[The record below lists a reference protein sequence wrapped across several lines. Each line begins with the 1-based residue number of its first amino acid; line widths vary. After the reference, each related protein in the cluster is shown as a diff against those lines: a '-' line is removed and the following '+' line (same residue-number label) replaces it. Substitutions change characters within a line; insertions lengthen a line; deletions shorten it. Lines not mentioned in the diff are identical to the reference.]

1 MALSTEDKSSKL
13 FKHYLGTAE
22 TKTSRDFYE
31 EAIKSSFSVKPQDIW
46 TYADEIPTDD
56 ALCETLL
63 KLKDGE
69 CYTWQKDENTF
80 IDIVKKYENYK
91 LSPVDN
97 GTDNSFKILDEN
109 NNPIK
114 NIIPFNYYK
123 HYYNYSLYTENGDQ
137 IYFGMGDWVVD
148 FYSGVLTFYGQ
159 VPEGIDH
166 KHPPLLTFYQYVGG
180 NGFRIDPIGFEA
192 AILPITNWKISKGSC
207 LIDNVNDDGETLID
221 AIKRQANK
229 VEENFAASYKF
240 DGNDKNEGIALSFEK
255 VIALLY
261 THNKDAVKG
270 YDESAESD
278 IGTVLSNK
286 KSNVNEIIFVSQN
299 TPVIEYTLSADILI
313 EQDKPT
319 KIYLDKEKKYFIIYK
334 GPALE
339 QDLTFTVQEDT
350 EKVNGLLLYWD
361 RTLQDYL
368 PFVTNEENRYNFGF
382 PVVTSTGKI
391 PPSVALGSISLGQY
405 DDSITPEYYGPRN
418 YTVTIG
424 VENGLD
430 VKSADYI
437 VRNKPGYYLND
448 IIDNIKKDYS
458 FIEKTIH
465 YDEIYIDG
473 SFSLNKPFYTID
485 ENGKFVEHTLDNSY
499 TYSLDFKINGVTNGK
514 VKGSLTATITSDT
527 KPSFSGSIFLR
538 SGTYLIDKDLDLSIF
553 DKTAFVGETQSSTII
568 KAVNGSNAKKV
579 VLKADK
585 KSVTFENLDFDNL
598 DFDITG
604 EDNRILFKEI
614 KANNLTC
621 LNNGTTKQLLVN
633 YSSFANVELKSELE
647 NVENVN
653 TNTSFILNN
662 NNIAKLTVDT
672 YNSIF
677 SSNNHIAELTY
688 IVEKP
693 FNQVVATDI
702 FTNCIINI
710 VESNIP
716 ESVQLRDCFILND
729 KRTDKKSSPFD
740 NALLLEKGSNVR
752 QYVKLDD
759 PFYVDEDDKDGYN
772 KIKLRIDSGTLEI
785 TEDGTL
791 RCILEADDI
800 TVNTGLLERW
810 ENYEGGNPKKN
821 DLQTVLQNIY
831 KTKADLNP
839 NGKVPLE
846 QLPDSISYGGLS
858 YQGTWSFEESK
869 GKYPTFE
876 DTNQSGDDNAFDD
889 GFGIEHKTIKPGWFW
904 IVASSTKEKDNPA
917 APQTAIKQEG
927 EENPLIYTAG
937 DWVICRARKDYI
949 TFVKDT
955 NAAKITLHDRST
967 KAIEITLWDRDDDKA
982 DGTVYFANS
991 TTTVGGLLV
1000 NNGPVKVYNNT
1011 IVSLDS
1017 KYNPSMPFDF
1027 TELKFKGA
1035 AENNENLVF
1044 YSKDGQLLRCTL
1056 GDTENIGIGSEY
1068 EWEKLDRAYHD
1079 VAYMVLPQ
1087 LTTGEHV
1094 EWSWQKEDETGN
1106 NDGKGALALGGQTIA
1121 ESFDLINQELYKLY
1135 PPRSANINDVN
1146 LLLANEVPTIVYCD
1160 ENKHPHTGYDLSQHN
1175 DYVSIKSDKGFYYG
1189 NSADIKLYVSKDE
1202 NNISI
1207 LRAEGYTEDTTIKD
1221 KENDIT
1227 LNLSTTDPYEGGAG
1241 AGIWKEAALECNFK
1255 PSIQDG
1261 INTSYILLAG
1271 IEKITPSTQ
1280 GIYNKESKPIKLNFV
1295 KPVMPEGI
1303 IVKNIQNKEIKK
1315 NKIDGVDY
1323 INNDFKLE
1331 LIKFE
1336 IYLQNKTDKVS
1347 SKHFRRNGIVE
1358 ISNPG
1363 FETRVLDIDNFDIH
1377 INSDNTI
1384 ILQLKTGLSID
1395 VDVSKY
1401 QENFTLKFTYVDI
1414 YGERY
1419 DYDITIDNNIIENI
1433 HIDEKRR
1440 SSGDTSTIFPEYSN
1454 NNISNENTYGYTYTY
1469 TDNELILAGDGYG
1482 EERKLLYKANTLNN
1496 GYYGALTFEFGDVK
1510 EINGFVLDIISPDD
1524 LTVNKYS
1531 NVTEQF
1537 DLYAQ
1542 ILETTQSDNPTAS
1555 QWINCNSPY
1564 DGFSIPGNF
1573 ADNDKIA
1580 FSGMYAGSSN
1590 SHKKRVTFGTKTLSG
1605 KLFVRLLLKENIRIQ
1620 DIQLV
1625 EVI

>member
-56 ALCETLL
+56 KLCVEKVQSLN
-63 KLKDGE
+63 GGQ

-80 IDIVKKYENYK
+80 IDIVKKYDRYR

-166 KHPPLLTFYQYVGG
+166 EHPPLLTFYQYVGG

-207 LIDNVNDDGETLID
+207 LIDNINDDNETLID

-240 DGNDKNEGIALSFEK
+240 DGDDKNEGVALSFEK

-286 KSNVNEIIFVSQN
+286 KSSINDIIFVSQN
-299 TPVIEYTLSADILI
+299 TPKGEYTLSADNSI
-313 EQDKPT
+313 EQNKPT
-319 KIYLDKEKKYFIIYK
+319 KIYLDKDKKHFIIYK
-334 GPALE
+334 GPTLE

-350 EKVNGLLLYWD
+350 ENVSGLLLYWD

-424 VENGLD
+424 VENGID

-448 IIDNIKKDYS
+448 IINNIKKDYS

-465 YDEIYIDG
+465 YDKIYVEG
-473 SFSLNKPFYTID
+473 SFTLGKPFYIED
-485 ENGKFVEHTLDNSY
+485 ENGELVEQTLDSSY
-499 TYSLDFKINGVTNGK
+499 SYDLKFNINGMQDGK
-514 VKGSLTATITSDT
+514 MVGSLTATITSDI

-538 SGTYLIDKDLDLSIF
+538 SGTYLVNQDLDLSIF
-553 DKTAFVGETQSSTII
+553 NNTAFVGETQSSTII
-568 KAVNGSNAKKV
+568 KAVSGSSATKV
-579 VLKADK
+579 ILKSDK
-585 KSVTFENLDFDNL
+585 KSITFENLDFDGLN
-598 DFDITG
+598 FDITG
-604 EDNRILFKEI
+604 KDNKILFKEV

-621 LNNGTTKQLLVN
+621 VNNGVSKQLLVN
-633 YSSFANVELKSELE
+633 YSSFSNVELESTLE
-647 NVENVN
+647 SVENVN

-662 NNIAKLTVDT
+662 NNIAKLTVNT

-688 IVEKP
+688 NIEKP
-693 FNQVVATDI
+693 FDKIVATDV
-702 FTNCIINI
+702 FTNCIINT
-710 VESNIP
+710 VDSSVP

-729 KRTDKKSSPFD
+729 KRTDKKSSSFED
-740 NALLLEKGSNVR
+740 ALLLEKGSNVR
-752 QYVKLDD
+752 QYAKLDD
-759 PFYVDEDDKDGYN
+759 PFKIVQEDGYN
-772 KIKLRIDSGTLEI
+772 KIQLKIDSNTLQI
-785 TEDGTL
+785 IDGVLTAV
-791 RCILEADDI
+791 LEANDI
-800 TVNTGLLERW
+800 LVKTDALERS
-810 ENYEGGNPKKN
+810 ENYEGESPKKN
-821 DLQTVLQNIY
+821 DLQTVLENIY

-858 YQGTWSFEESK
+858 YQGVWSFEKSE
-869 GKYPTFE
+869 GEYPTF
-876 DTNQSGDDNAFDD
+876 DDISQSGDDNTFDD
-889 GFGIEHKTIKPGWFW
+889 NFGFNTIKPGWFW
-904 IVASSTKEKDNPA
+904 IVDSSTKEIDNPA
-917 APQTAIKQEG
+917 AVQNSIDNIEF
-927 EENPLIYTAG
+927 TAG
-937 DWVICRARKDYI
+937 DWVICRARKDFI
-949 TFVKDT
+949 TLSGET
-955 NAAKITLHDRST
+955 AKITLKNESSDIIVIELRDR
-967 KAIEITLWDRDDDKA
+967 EDKP
-982 DGTVYFANS
+982 DGSIYFVNS
-991 TTTVGGLLV
+991 TTTVGDV
-1000 NNGPVKVYNNT
+1000 NINSGPVRVYNNT
-1011 IVSLDS
+1011 IKYLSLVE
-1017 KYNPSMPFDF
+1017 NTNIPFDF
-1027 TELKFKGA
+1027 SELKFKGA
-1035 AENNENLVF
+1035 DEINHNLVF
-1044 YSKDGQLLRCTL
+1044 YSKDGQLLKCTL
-1056 GDTENIGIGSEY
+1056 GETENISIGSEY

-1079 VAYMVLPQ
+1079 VAYMVLPR
-1087 LTTGEHV
+1087 LTTGERI
-1094 EWSWQKEDETGN
+1094 EWSWQDEDEAGDK
-1106 NDGKGALALGGQTIA
+1106 DGKGALALGGQTIA

-1135 PPRSANINDVN
+1135 PPRSAAINEVN
-1146 LLLANEVPTIVYCD
+1146 LLLANEVPTVEYCD
-1160 ENKHPHTGYDLSQHN
+1160 EKGNFYIGYDLSQH
-1175 DYVSIKSDKGFYYG
+1175 DDFVSVRSNRGFYYG
-1189 NSADIKLYVSKDE
+1189 NSADIKLYVKKDDETISTVKAIKYEKDTIIKDE
-1202 NNISI
+1202 
-1207 LRAEGYTEDTTIKD
+1207 T
-1221 KENDIT
+1221 NDIT
-1227 LNLSTTDPYEGGAG
+1227 LKLSTTDPYEGGAG

-1255 PSIQDG
+1255 PSIQAG
-1261 INTSYILLAG
+1261 INTHYTLHAG
-1271 IEKITPSTQ
+1271 IENITPATQ
-1280 GIYNKESKPIKLNFV
+1280 NSYNKESKEIRLDFV
-1295 KPVMPEGI
+1295 KPVMPKGI
-1303 IVKNIQNKEIKK
+1303 EVKNIINNEIKTFD
-1315 NKIDGVDY
+1315 IDGINY
-1323 INNDFKLE
+1323 INNNFTLVLSSFDLHLKN
-1331 LIKFE
+1331 IDN
-1336 IYLQNKTDKVS
+1336 IIA
-1347 SKHFRRNGIVE
+1347 SKHFRQNGIVE

-1363 FETRVLDIDNFDIH
+1363 FETKMLDIRDF
-1377 INSDNTI
+1377 TI
-1384 ILQLKTGLSID
+1384 IQDSSNEVVLKLKSAISIN

-1401 QENFTLKFTYVDI
+1401 QENFLLTFTYVDI
-1414 YGERY
+1414 YGDRY
-1419 DYDITIDNNIIENI
+1419 DYSANIKSNKVENI
-1433 HIDEKRR
+1433 HISNSRR
-1440 SSGDTSTIFPEYSN
+1440 SSGDISNKFPEYSN
-1454 NNISNENTYGYTYTY
+1454 NNISNPNTYGYAYTY
-1469 TDNELILAGDGYG
+1469 SDNELILSGDFIDN
-1482 EERKLLYKANTLNN
+1482 EREILYKANISKDN
-1496 GYYGALTFEFGDVK
+1496 YYGALTLELADVK

-1524 LTVNKYS
+1524 LTINKYS
-1531 NVTEQF
+1531 NVTDQF
-1537 DLYAQ
+1537 ELYAQ
-1542 ILETTQSDNPTAS
+1542 ILETTQSNNPTAS
-1555 QWINCNSPY
+1555 QWIDCNSPY
-1564 DGFSIPGNF
+1564 DGFSVPGNF
-1573 ADNDKIA
+1573 EDSKQQA

-1605 KLFVRLLLKENIRIQ
+1605 KLFVRLLLKDKNTRIQ
-1620 DIQLV
+1620 DIKLV

>member
-56 ALCETLL
+56 ARCEGLL
-63 KLKDGE
+63 KLEDRQ

-80 IDIVKKYENYK
+80 IDIVKKYKNYK

-137 IYFGMGDWVVD
+137 IYFGVGDWVVD

-240 DGNDKNEGIALSFEK
+240 DGDDKNEGIALSFEK

-286 KSNVNEIIFVSQN
+286 KSSNNDIIFVSQN
-299 TPVIEYTLSADILI
+299 TPIGEYILSADTLI

-339 QDLTFTVQEDT
+339 QELTFTVQEDA

-485 ENGKFVEHTLDNSY
+485 ENGEFVEHILDNSY

-568 KAVNGSNAKKV
+568 KAVNGSSAKKV
-579 VLKADK
+579 ILKADK

-710 VESNIP
+710 VESNVP

-729 KRTDKKSSPFD
+729 KRTDKKASPFD
-740 NALLLEKGSNVR
+740 NALLLEKGPNVR
-752 QYVKLDD
+752 QYVKLDA
-759 PFYVDEDDKDGYN
+759 PFYIDEDDEDGYN
-772 KIKLRIDSGTLEI
+772 KIKLKFDPGTLEI

-791 RCILEADDI
+791 RCVLEADDI
-800 TVNTGLLERW
+800 TVNTDLLEKQRD
-810 ENYEGGNPKKN
+810 ENYEGENPKKN
-821 DLQTVLQNIY
+821 DLQTVLENIY

-858 YQGTWSFEESK
+858 YQGTWSFETSE

-876 DTNQSGDDNAFDD
+876 DTNQSGDDSTFDD

-904 IVASSTKEKDNPA
+904 IVASSKDKDNPA
-917 APQTAIKQEG
+917 APQKAVIQKG
-927 EENPLIYTAG
+927 EENPLVYTAG

-949 TFVKDT
+949 TFT
-955 NAAKITLHDRST
+955 EGNTAKITLHDRSRY
-967 KAIEITLWDRDDDKA
+967 AITIELSGKEPRA
-982 DGTVYFANS
+982 NGSVYFSNAI
-991 TTTVGGLLV
+991 TKVGDTPIYQ
-1000 NNGPVKVYNNT
+1000 GPVLVENN
-1011 IVSLDS
+1011 IIYSINYV
-1017 KYNPSMPFDF
+1017 KIPGMFDF
-1027 TELKFKGA
+1027 SELKFKGA
-1035 AENNENLVF
+1035 AENDKNLVF

-1056 GDTENIGIGSEY
+1056 GDNTENVSIGSEY

-1135 PPRSANINDVN
+1135 PPRSANINDIN
-1146 LLLANEVPTIVYCD
+1146 LLLANEVPTIEYCD
-1160 ENKHPHTGYDLSQHN
+1160 EKGNFYTGYDLSRHT

-1189 NSADIKLYVSKDE
+1189 NSADIKLYIRKDDE
-1202 NNISI
+1202 SISV
-1207 LRAEGYTEDTTIKD
+1207 LSAEKYEKDTTIKD
-1221 KENDIT
+1221 DTNNIT
-1227 LNLSTTDPYEGGAG
+1227 LKLSTTDPYEGGPG
-1241 AGIWKEAALECNFK
+1241 AGIWKEASLECDFK
-1255 PSIQDG
+1255 PSTQDG
-1261 INTSYILLAG
+1261 INTSYSFLAG
-1271 IEKITPSTQ
+1271 IENITPSTQ
-1280 GIYNKESKPIKLNFV
+1280 GVYNKESQEKKLDFV
-1295 KPVMPEGI
+1295 KPVMPAGI
-1303 IVKNIQNKEIKK
+1303 TVENIQYQEIKK

-1331 LIKFE
+1331 LKNFE
-1336 IYLQNKTDKVS
+1336 VYLQNKTDKVS

-1363 FETRVLDIDNFDIH
+1363 FETRVLDISDFNIYV
-1377 INSDNTI
+1377 NSNPNKI
-1384 ILQLKTGLSID
+1384 VLKLKTNLSID

-1414 YGERY
+1414 YGKRY
-1419 DYDITIDNNIIENI
+1419 DYDIIIDNHIIEDI
-1433 HIDEKRR
+1433 HTDEKRR

-1454 NNISNENTYGYTYTY
+1454 NNIPNENTYGYTYTY
-1469 TDNELILAGDGYG
+1469 TDNELILAGDGYD